1 MDTHFQYCDRPLHRE
16 HDMEWDMSPRLNH
29 STALVDTG
37 HGLVMWSLE
46 VQGEVQGEVL
56 GEAQGEA
63 QGEAR
68 VHLPVPDLALH
79 MGQYYIA
86 GS

>member
-1 MDTHFQYCDRPLHRE
+1 
-16 HDMEWDMSPRLNH
+16 
-29 STALVDTG
+29 VDTG
-37 HGLVMWSLE
+37 HGLGMWSL
-46 VQGEVQGEVL
+46 EVQGEVL

-68 VHLPVPDLALH
+68 VHLPVPGLALH